1 MRIRF
6 IARPAALLIACLSVH
21 MLPAQQEAAP
31 HLEKR
36 GAVTQ
41 LIVDG
46 KPFLMLSGEL
56 TNSASSNLE
65 HMKPIWPRLKAAGLN
80 TVVTPL
86 SWELIEPREGVFD
99 FTLVDGLI
107 DQARQ
112 SNEKIVSLWFG
123 SWKNGT
129 SSYVPLWV
137 KNSPRRFPREM
148 EHGEP
153 IETLTPIGAASQQAD
168 AQAFKALMR
177 HIKEVDSRDHTVL
190 MMQVENEIGVLGD
203 SRDRSPEANRLFASD
218 VPTELTQY
226 LKTNHDTLDPD
237 LKALWDANG
246 DKTSGTWAEVFSD
259 SIRADE
265 IFMAWYYARYV
276 QAVTAQGKTGYD
288 IPMYVNTWLAE
299 RGGTPG
305 EYPSGGP
312 EPWVVD
318 VWKAAGSALDIYS
331 PDLYSTFFVDWCERY
346 HRNGNPLFM
355 PEAKGGALGAANV
368 FYAVGEDA
376 ALGFSPFAIEMMADE
391 NGSLAASY
399 HALAQLAPI
408 IPDHQTKG
416 EVHGFILDPDHRTAD
431 FTMGGYTVHVTT
443 DRRGFSQPNGNGTVP
458 IGGLIIAIGPDEFL
472 GAGKG
477 FRVTFTPRSGKQA
490 GIAAIDAGT
499 FEDGSWKSG
508 LRLNG
513 DEDEG
518 GKSWDFSGRQVNIE
532 RIRLYQ
538 Q

>member
-1 MRIRF
+1 MKKIIF
-6 IARPAALLIACLSVH
+6 APAAASIFACLAVH
-21 MLPAQQEAAP
+21 LLPAQQPAAP

-46 KPFLMLSGEL
+46 RPFLMLSGEL
-56 TNSASSNLE
+56 TNSASSNLD
-65 HMKPIWPRLKAAGLN
+65 HMKPIWPRLAAAGLN

-86 SWELIEPREGVFD
+86 SWELIEPKEGVFD
-99 FTLVDGLI
+99 FALVDGLL

-112 SNEKIVSLWFG
+112 SHQKIVFLWFG

-129 SSYVPLWV
+129 SSYAPFWV
-137 KNSPRRFPREM
+137 KSDTHRFPREM
-148 EHGEP
+148 EHGNP
-153 IETLTPIGAASQQAD
+153 IETLTPLGIASQQAD
-168 AQAFKALMR
+168 ARAFGTLMH
-177 HIKEVDSRDHTVL
+177 HIKDVDRDHTVL

-203 SRDRSPEANRLFASD
+203 SRDRSPEANRLFASQ
-218 VPTELTQY
+218 VPAELTQY
-226 LKTNHDTLDPD
+226 LQAHHDVLDPD

-246 DKTSGTWAEVFSD
+246 DKTSGTWTEVFSD

-265 IFMAWYYARYV
+265 IFMAWHYARYV
-276 QAVTAQGKTGYD
+276 QAVAARGKAAYD

-318 VWKAAGSALDIYS
+318 IWKAAGSAIDIYS
-331 PDLYSTFFVDWCERY
+331 PDLYSSFFVDWCNRY
-346 HRNGNPLFM
+346 YRNGNPLYM
-355 PEAKGGALGAANV
+355 PEAKGGAVGAANV

-376 ALGFSPFAIEMMADE
+376 ALGFSPFAIEVMANANDP
-391 NGSLAASY
+391 LAASY
-399 HALAQLAPI
+399 HTLAQLAPI
-408 IPDHQTKG
+408 ILDHQTRG
-416 EVHGFILDPDHRTAD
+416 EVHGFILDQDHRTAN
-431 FTMGGYTVHVTT
+431 FTMGGYTVHVAAG
-443 DRRGFSQPNGNGTVP
+443 RLGFGGSNGSDP
-458 IGGLIIAIGPDEFL
+458 IGGLIVATGPDKFL

-477 FRVTFTPRSGKQA
+477 FRVTFTPRSGEQA
-490 GIAAIDAGT
+490 GIASIEEGT
-499 FEDGSWKSG
+499 FEDGKWVPG

-532 RIRLYQ
+532 RIRLYRY
-538 Q
+538 